1 MDMNY
6 TRAPRFAYEIGAF
19 TVEKD
24 GTLIVGEGAA
34 DGVVAVLKS
43 EGLIGEELTAT
54 TAIASESASETE
66 SASEQEQEQ
75 PATTAETDENS

>member
-1 MDMNY
+1 MIRSFAKSIENRKILAERIAAITKMDMNY

-43 EGLIGEELTAT
+43 EGLIGA
-54 TAIASESASETE
+54 
-66 SASEQEQEQ
+66 
-75 PATTAETDENS
+75 